1 MGFRKISD
9 DLKRTVVFLKNR
21 GRDTPLEIC
30 DATGIHIRTYYRV
43 LKQFRCTGDVLRP
56 PAVGRGRP
64 RRLLEAD
71 AAYLVRLSKHN
82 CTLFL
87 DEYQHRI
94 DVKRLEKMAKERDPM
109 KRADFLHRIGQYPPH
124 YLLCIDEVSKDDRT
138 YGLALGK
145 GIVAAQAVEGSFDK
159 EKYIAYL
166 QDVVVPSYY
175 QPISRS
181 SKCASYGQCTHSSF

>member
-1 MGFRKISD
+1 KISD

-30 DATGIHIRTYYRV
+30 DATGIHIQTYYQV
-43 LKQFRCTGDVLRP
+43 LKQFRCTSDVLRP

-87 DEYQHRI
+87 DEYQHRLEKYRHLPVSLATI
-94 DVKRLEKMAKERDPM
+94 HRTFTRAGINVKRLEKMAKERDPM
-109 KRADFLHRIGQYPPH
+109 KRADFLRRIGQYPPH

-138 YGLALGK
+138 YGQLYG
-145 GIVAAQAVEGSFDK
+145 
-159 EKYIAYL
+159 
-166 QDVVVPSYY
+166 
-175 QPISRS
+175 RS
-181 SKCASYGQCTHSSF
+181 